1 MRDPTVDTRQ
11 KGRILFFEPRKDLP
25 KGGKRPC
32 GVGEPRVDR
41 FVLGFRARKER
52 HERLPFGR
60 TRLAQRPG
68 GFGFCAPKKHRSR
81 KGGRG
86 VFSEHAL
93 GRFVRNNEEHA
104 RVFAQ
109 KPHRRLETRFRRE
122 KPARNGGFRPR
133 VPGGN
138 RQERLD
144 PVVYARRKV
153 RGRNALART
162 DAAHLFDRPR
172 DVGTARG
179 KDPGGVARTRRALD
193 RVFGQV
199 GGLQSGRGREAPEGR
214 EAATQHRG
222 NGRGR
227 QRPFVGNEEPQGE
240 KSCAGTH
247 GVGVEGGKREIRA
260 REGA

>member
-1 MRDPTVDTRQ
+1 MRDPTVDTGQ

-25 KGGKRPC
+25 KGGKRPR
-32 GVGEPRVDR
+32 GLGESRVDR
-41 FVLGFRARKER
+41 FVVGLRPRKER

-60 TRLAQRPG
+60 TRVAQRPG
-68 GFGFCAPKKHRSR
+68 GFGFGARKKHRSR
-81 KGGRG
+81 KGGCR
-86 VFSEHAL
+86 VFPENAL
-93 GRFVRNNEEHA
+93 GRFVRNDEQYA

-109 KPHRRLETRFRRE
+109 KPHRRLKARFRRE
-122 KPARNGGFRPR
+122 EPARNGGFRPR

-138 RQERLD
+138 RKKRLD

-153 RGRNALART
+153 RGRDALART
-162 DAAHLFDRPR
+162 DASHLFHGPR

-179 KDPGGVARTRRALD
+179 KNPGGVARTRRALD
-193 RVFGQV
+193 RIFGQV